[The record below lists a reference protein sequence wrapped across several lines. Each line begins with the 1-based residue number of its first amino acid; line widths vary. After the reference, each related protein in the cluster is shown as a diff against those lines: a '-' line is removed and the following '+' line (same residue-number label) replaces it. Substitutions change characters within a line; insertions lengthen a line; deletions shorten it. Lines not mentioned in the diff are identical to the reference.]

1 MWVDGKLVSTVY
13 VSEGLTGTAKYL
25 YNDFDEPVGMIV
37 TGAERTVS
45 TYYYLKNAQGDI
57 TNIVSSSGVI
67 TQGTVLCVDKNKQN
81 LLKYCRGESNAKA
94 SKNNE

>member
-1 MWVDGKLVSTVY
+1 MKKTIKILSVFLASIMFF
-13 VSEGLTGTAKYL
+13 SE
-25 YNDFDEPVGMIV
+25 V
-37 TGAERTVS
+37 
-45 TYYYLKNAQGDI
+45 
-57 TNIVSSSGVI
+57 